1 VSEIKDVSKLITN
14 RNVKIIDLGAGS
26 GWYWDEIDEK
36 LNGYSV
42 EVVLFDASVNQPIK
56 VLDNIKI
63 NKIRGLIPS
72 ELQELQTD
80 EFDIVIAFDLIEHL
94 SKEDGYRMLYEM
106 DRLARHSSFIFTPN
120 GFIWQPPSEN
130 NPFNAHISGWTPAEL
145 KYNGWRDQHGHTGY
159 RRFRGPYGLPKNWI
173 KNWVFQE
180 LDAAAEIIT
189 SRFPRQSFAF
199 SAIKRRKN
207 LRIANQD
214 L

>member
-1 VSEIKDVSKLITN
+1 MSEIKDISKLVAN
-14 RNVKIIDLGAGS
+14 RSIKILDLGAGS
-26 GWYWDEIDEK
+26 GWYWDEIDNR
-36 LNGYSV
+36 LNGYAV
-42 EVVLFDASVNQPIK
+42 EVVLFDASANQRTKI
-56 VLDNIKI
+56 LENIEITKLQ
-63 NKIRGLIPS
+63 GLIPNG
-72 ELQELQTD
+72 LQELESN

-94 SKEDGYRMLYEM
+94 SREDGYRMLYEI

-159 RRFRGPYGLPKNWI
+159 RKFRGPYGLPKDWI
-173 KNWVFQE
+173 NNWVLQE
-180 LDAAAEIIT
+180 FDAALEILT

-199 SAIKRRKN
+199 SAIKRSKN